1 MLKPFGSSHMP
12 AQPLALAPLALR
24 WIGFLVDWG
33 ALSSGTAVWP
43 MGSVSAVLGLTKNEW
58 DFVYETVRVSA
69 AESAPT
75 QTLLTLLAA
84 TGAATVRLFPADFP
98 EQPCRLQTENVNEL
112 ASVDLFGRLPL
123 RTPHSSAVEC
133 ALASGWTYCT
143 YETVQPQA
151 QQLLDSSL
159 MTSHSSTVECRL
171 RMVMSQPLL
180 TCVDAS
186 VDLSSPDDSHTVS
199 LHRLY
204 STCYTLL
211 NLALLTTGVSWDV
224 RSHRLL
230 LRHV

>member
-1 MLKPFGSSHMP
+1 M
-12 AQPLALAPLALR
+12 
-24 WIGFLVDWG
+24 
-33 ALSSGTAVWP
+33 
-43 MGSVSAVLGLTKNEW
+43 
-58 DFVYETVRVSA
+58 RVSA

-84 TGAATVRLFPADFP
+84 TGAATVRL
-98 EQPCRLQTENVNEL
+98 
-112 ASVDLFGRLPL
+112 
-123 RTPHSSAVEC
+123 
-133 ALASGWTYCT
+133 
-143 YETVQPQA
+143 
-151 QQLLDSSL
+151 LLK
-159 MTSHSSTVECRL
+159 TSHSSTVECRL
-171 RMVMSQPLL
+171 RIVMSQPLL

-186 VDLSSPDDSHTVS
+186 VDLSFPDDSHTVS